1 MVAAPPP
8 WLLLPGHGPK
18 KERALSPQA
27 AALSPQAAASRAA
40 PASASTIT
48 TADSGAASREGE
60 GAQALLR
67 REEQALLREA
77 DKLARAICRRRP
89 DAAAAERAERIDRAF
104 SFLLLE
110 NNPEAAIAL
119 LQEAMALDPDD
130 AAPRHGL
137 AIAQLAIQS
146 CR

>member
-1 MVAAPPP
+1 MMEVTAAQLLPP
-8 WLLLPGHGPK
+8 WELLPGHGPK
-18 KERALSPQA
+18 PPPPLSPRPA
-27 AALSPQAAASRAA
+27 AAARPA

-48 TADSGAASREGE
+48 SADSGASRERE

-67 REEQALLREA
+67 REELALLREA
-77 DKLARAICRRRP
+77 DKLARAIGRRRP

-104 SFLLLE
+104 SYLLLE

-119 LQEAMALDPDD
+119 LQEAMALDPED